1 MIEPESI
8 FFGGEPQGKK
18 GGTAVRAGKKRGERD
33 SFRRAMGFVTQ
44 PLRALYG
51 VPALHLECGGALE
64 IENCRGILQYDAQRL
79 RLDMGGWTVTVEGDG
94 LTVDNYQR
102 ATMTVH
108 GRFFSIHLGEG

>member
-1 MIEPESI
+1 M
-8 FFGGEPQGKK
+8 
-18 GGTAVRAGKKRGERD
+18 RAGKKRGERD

-102 ATMTVH
+102 ATMTVR